1 MLVELYFQIPLI
13 KDVPGVGENLQ
24 DHIAAYG
31 LTWTTSAKG
40 TAYNPFLYTAN
51 PMTYIR
57 WKLWKTGK
65 FSDTKYSRIVLF
77 KTKSLMSAGFRIVI
91 LGIIS
96 QYRSISST
104 NWS

>member
-1 MLVELYFQIPLI
+1 M
-13 KDVPGVGENLQ
+13 Q

-31 LTWTTSAKG
+31 LTWTTSATG

-65 FSDTKYSRIVLF
+65 I
-77 KTKSLMSAGFRIVI
+77 
-91 LGIIS
+91 
-96 QYRSISST
+96 RSKPFFLDIE
-104 NWS
+104 N

>member
-1 MLVELYFQIPLI
+1 MYLVLSLLIELHIGNICFQIPII

-57 WKLWKTGK
+57 WKLWKTG
-65 FSDTKYSRIVLF
+65 
-77 KTKSLMSAGFRIVI
+77 
-91 LGIIS
+91 
-96 QYRSISST
+96 
-104 NWS
+104 N